1 MLTETQVLEQWIEH
15 YLPYIMANEAER
27 GGRVDRPMRRESWCN
42 FIDSLEQDG
51 QITEEMAYNYDANVC
66 DL

>member
-1 MLTETQVLEQWIEH
+1 MLTETEVLEQWIEL
-15 YLPYIMANEAER
+15 YLPFIKANEAEH

-42 FIDSLEQDG
+42 FIDSLEKDG
-51 QITEEMAYNYDANVC
+51 QITEDMAYNYDANVC